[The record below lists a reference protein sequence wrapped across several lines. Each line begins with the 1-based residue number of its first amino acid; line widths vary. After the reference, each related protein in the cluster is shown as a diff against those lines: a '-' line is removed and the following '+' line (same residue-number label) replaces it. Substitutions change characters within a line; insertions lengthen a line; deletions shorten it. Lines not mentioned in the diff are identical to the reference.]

1 MNGFPPV
8 ALLNGAPADA
18 GPAALRALAQ
28 SNYGHFTALRVRD
41 GAAQGLDLHFGRLR
55 QGNAELFG
63 AALDEAAVRG
73 WMRQAAEAA
82 GGDCAMRVVLF
93 SHRFDHR
100 HPAREVDVDV
110 LVTAA
115 APVPPTARALRV
127 RSCRFLRPVPHLKHI
142 ATFPLHYHRRQAL
155 LAGWDDALFVDGE
168 GDQARVAEG
177 SVWNVGFW
185 DGAGVVWPQAPALRG
200 TTERLLRDGLAAR
213 GVAQAVRP
221 VALAELARFQAAFAA
236 NANGVQPIIA
246 IDAVEYAEAPE
257 LMRRLAAAATHAP
270 WQPL

>member
-1 MNGFPPV
+1 MSASLPV

-18 GPAALRALAQ
+18 EPAALRALAQ

-41 GAAQGLDLHFGRLR
+41 GAAQGLDLHFERLR

-82 GGDCAMRVVLF
+82 GRDCAMRVVLF
-93 SHRFDHR
+93 ARGFDHR
-100 HPAREVDVDV
+100 QPAREVAVDV

-115 APVPPTARALRV
+115 ASSPSPLRALRV
-127 RSCRFLRPVPHLKHI
+127 RSCRFLRPVPHLKHTG
-142 ATFPLHYHRRQAL
+142 TFPLHHHRRQAL

-168 GDQARVAEG
+168 GEGARVVEG
-177 SVWNVGFW
+177 TVWNIGFW

-200 TTERLLRDGLAAR
+200 TTERLLQAGLDAI

-221 VALAELARFQAAFAA
+221 VALAEAASFRAAFAA
-236 NANGVQPIIA
+236 NANGVQPIAA
-246 IDAVEYAEAPE
+246 IDAVEYAAAPE
-257 LMRRLAAAATHAP
+257 LLDLLAAAAAQPP

>member
-1 MNGFPPV
+1 MAPV
-8 ALLNGAPADA
+8 VLLNGVPADA
-18 GPAALRALAQ
+18 EPAALRALAQ
-28 SNYGHFTALRVRD
+28 SNYGHFTALRVCA
-41 GAAQGLDLHFGRLR
+41 GAAQGLDLHFERLR

-82 GGDCAMRVVLF
+82 GGDCSLRVVLF
-93 SHRFDHR
+93 SRQFDQR
-100 HPAREVDVDV
+100 QPARDVAVDV

-115 APVPPTARALRV
+115 APPPPAQRVLRV

-142 ATFPLHYHRRQAL
+142 GTFPLHHHRRQAL

-168 GDQARVAEG
+168 GDGARVAEG
-177 SVWNVGFW
+177 SVWNIGFW

-200 TTERLLRDGLAAR
+200 TTERLLQEGLGAQ

-221 VALAELARFQAAFAA
+221 VELAELPRFAAAFAA
-236 NANGVQPIIA
+236 NANGVQPIVA

-257 LMRRLAAAATHAP
+257 LTRLLAAAAAHAR
-270 WQPL
+270 WEPL

>member
-1 MNGFPPV
+1 MSATLPV
-8 ALLNGAPADA
+8 ALLNGEPADA

-41 GAAQGLDLHFGRLR
+41 AAAQGLDLHFGRLR

-63 AALDEAAVRG
+63 AALDQDAVRG
-73 WMRQAAEAA
+73 WMRQAVAVA
-82 GGDCAMRVVLF
+82 GGDCSMRVVLF
-93 SHRFDHR
+93 SRQFDPR
-100 HPAREVDVDV
+100 HPAREVAVDV

-115 APVPPTARALRV
+115 PPPAAGRALRV

-142 ATFPLHYHRRQAL
+142 GTFPLHHHRRQAL

-200 TTERLLRDGLAAR
+200 TTERLLQEGLQAQ

-221 VALAELARFQAAFAA
+221 VALAELARFRAAFAA
-236 NANGVQPIIA
+236 NANGVQPIAA

-257 LMRRLAAAATHAP
+257 LARLLAAAAAHAP
-270 WQPL
+270 WEPL